1 MPETAESQI
10 READMERLI
19 RIGRVSKINKE
30 KGMISVTYPDL
41 DDSTTAE
48 FPVFSFTDEYK
59 MPQIGQSV
67 LVLHLSNGQ
76 SAGIVLGR
84 YWNETNKPPVS
95 SGFRKELG
103 KEYGEAYIEY
113 QNNTVKIHAKE
124 ILLDGLVS
132 APEDVTAQSVSLI
145 NHTHTDSIGGS
156 TTKPR

>member
-1 MPETAESQI
+1 
-10 READMERLI
+10 MERLI

-41 DDSTTAE
+41 DDSATAE

-59 MPQIGQSV
+59 MPQVGQSV

-84 YWNETNKPPVS
+84 YWNETNRPPAS

-103 KEYGEAYIEY
+103 KTYGEAYIEY
-113 QNNTVKIHAKE
+113 QDGEVKIHAERIK
-124 ILLDGLVS
+124 LDG
-132 APEDVTAQSVSLI
+132 PVTATADITAEGVSLE
-145 NHTHTDSIGGS
+145 NHTHTDSIGGG